1 MIDDIKDLILEFRG
15 EAEFL
20 IDDIKDL
27 ILEFRG
33 EAEFLIGV
41 VAGVKYYEN
50 PIRGDEAP
58 LMIKVG
64 GRLVSTD
71 YWELSDVDEDA

>member
-1 MIDDIKDLILEFRG
+1 MTKTIADLITRET
-15 EAEFL
+15 AT
-20 IDDIKDL
+20 
-27 ILEFRG
+27 
-33 EAEFLIGV
+33 LIGM

-64 GRLVSTD
+64 GKLVGTEF
-71 YWELSDVDEDA
+71 WELSDVDENA